1 VDSERDSVTRKR
13 VRALGA
19 STRVSTR
26 SSRSAASAS
35 SRATGSSSSRAS
47 GSSGSAGSSS
57 GSSTNGPGWSEFQE
71 PLGSRFAFPTT
82 PFSLLGLTHATA
94 AAGDTLVAIALAKT
108 LFFVS
113 PNEARG
119 KVLLYLLITLAP
131 FAVVSPFVGPLID
144 RFASQ
149 RKHVLIVLL
158 GVRSLV
164 CLFLARDYDT
174 PWLLFPETFAL
185 LVLSKGYSI
194 ARNSIIPSVVTRSTE
209 LVRANSKLSMLAG
222 IAGALI
228 AIPGGVLSLLGPG
241 WVALL
246 ACIVFGAS
254 AWCASKL
261 IVAETPFVGEPEPA
275 DLPEIERSSSS
286 RSSSTS
292 SRTSRENRRQS
303 KHSFVT
309 TLRLAGLVM
318 SGQRAQ
324 IGLITFLVAFTMKR
338 ENAPTWWLGIAVTS
352 GVLGGLL
359 GSVIAPKLR
368 GRVDEM
374 TMLLGGV
381 GFTAA
386 VCLIAALRSSRLAAA
401 IVAFV
406 VSLSANVGR
415 LAYDSIVQ
423 RFGDTAE
430 QGSLFAKSETR
441 FQLAWVLGAL
451 VPVALVVSRSIGF
464 LLMSVISVLMIVVQ
478 YGGEHSLRH
487 IDGTLAAGWSRWH
500 RPARPAEGNWLS
512 DEDL

>member
-1 VDSERDSVTRKR
+1 M
-13 VRALGA
+13 
-19 STRVSTR
+19 STR
-26 SSRSAASAS
+26 SPKSAFDPFSASAS
-35 SRATGSSSSRAS
+35 ASRTANPAS
-47 GSSGSAGSSS
+47 A
-57 GSSTNGPGWSEFQE
+57 WSEFQE
-71 PLGSRFAFPTT
+71 PIGSRFAIPTT
-82 PFSLLGLTHATA
+82 PFSLLGLTHAAA

-131 FAVVSPFVGPLID
+131 FAVVSPFIGPLID

-149 RKHVLIVLL
+149 RKHVLVALL
-158 GVRSLV
+158 GVRAIV

-194 ARNSIIPSVVTRSTE
+194 ARNSVIPSVVSRSSE
-209 LVRANSKLSMLAG
+209 LVRANSKLSLLAG

-228 AIPGGVLSLLGPG
+228 VLPGGLLSLLGPG

-246 ACIVFGAS
+246 ATFVFGAA
-254 AWCASKL
+254 AWFAGKL
-261 IVAETPFVGEPEPA
+261 IVADAPFVGEPDATLSPSKEP
-275 DLPEIERSSSS
+275 
-286 RSSSTS
+286 
-292 SRTSRENRRQS
+292 RRPRGNNS

-324 IGLITFLVAFTMKR
+324 IGLITFLVAFTLKR
-338 ENAPTWWLGIAVTS
+338 ESAPTWWLGVAAAA

-359 GSVIAPKLR
+359 GSTVAPKLR

-381 GFTAA
+381 VLTAA
-386 VCLIAALRSSRLAAA
+386 VCLVAALRSSRLAAA
-401 IVAFV
+401 GVAFV

-423 RFGDTAE
+423 RFGGTEE

-441 FQLAWVLGAL
+441 FQLAWVIGAL
-451 VPVALVVSRSIGF
+451 IPVAIVVSRSIGF
-464 LLMSVISVLMIVVQ
+464 LLMFAISALMIAIQ
-478 YGGEHSLRH
+478 YGGEHSLRR
-487 IDGTLAAGWSRWH
+487 IDGTLAAGRSRWH
-500 RPARPAEGNWLS
+500 RPARPREGNWLS
-512 DEDL
+512 DDDL

>member
-1 VDSERDSVTRKR
+1 VDPDREPVTPKR
-13 VRALGA
+13 GRTFGIQAR
-19 STRVSTR
+19 TTHR
-26 SSRSAASAS
+26 
-35 SRATGSSSSRAS
+35 SSSRNSDQA
-47 GSSGSAGSSS
+47 
-57 GSSTNGPGWSEFQE
+57 WSDFQE
-71 PLGSRFAFPTT
+71 PFFGNIALPTT
-82 PFSLLGLTHATA
+82 PFSLLGLTHGAA

-131 FAVVSPFVGPLID
+131 FAVVSPFIGPLID

-149 RKHVLIVLL
+149 RKHVLVVLL
-158 GVRSLV
+158 GLRSLI

-185 LVLSKGYSI
+185 LVLSKGYAV
-194 ARNSIIPSVVTRSTE
+194 ARNSVIPSVVTRSSE
-209 LVRANSKLSMLAG
+209 LVRANSKLSLVAG
-222 IAGALI
+222 LAGALI
-228 AIPGGVLSLLGPG
+228 AIPGGVLSLLGSG

-246 ACIVFGAS
+246 ASIVFGAS
-254 AWCASKL
+254 AVFAGKL
-261 IVAETPFVGEPEPA
+261 IVADEPFVGEPEQPVA
-275 DLPEIERSSSS
+275 EVGPSKGS
-286 RSSSTS
+286 RLRASK
-292 SRTSRENRRQS
+292 QS
-303 KHSFVT
+303 FLT

-324 IGLITFLVAFTMKR
+324 IGLITFLVAFTLKR
-338 ENAPTWWLGIAVTS
+338 ENAPTWWLGVAAAG

-359 GSVIAPKLR
+359 GSTIAPKLR
-368 GRVDEM
+368 GRIDEM

-381 GFTAA
+381 VVTAIACFMAA
-386 VCLIAALRSSRLAAA
+386 VESSRLAAA

-406 VSLSANVGR
+406 VSLSASVGR

-441 FQLAWVLGAL
+441 FQLAWVVGAL
-451 VPVALVVSRSIGF
+451 IPVAAVISRSVGF
-464 LLMSVISVLMIVVQ
+464 FLMFLISVLMIAIQ
-478 YGGEHSLRH
+478 FGGERSLRR
-487 IDGTLAAGWSRWH
+487 IDGTLAAGRSRWH
-500 RPARPAEGNWLS
+500 RPARPSEANWLS

>member
-1 VDSERDSVTRKR
+1 VDSERDSLPRKR
-13 VRALGA
+13 IRPLGA
-19 STRVSTR
+19 STRA
-26 SSRSAASAS
+26 SRSTSNAS
-35 SRATGSSSSRAS
+35 
-47 GSSGSAGSSS
+47 
-57 GSSTNGPGWSEFQE
+57 GPGWSEFHE
-71 PLGSRFAFPTT
+71 PFGSRVALPTT
-82 PFSLLGLTHATA
+82 PFSLLGLTHAAA

-149 RKHVLIVLL
+149 RKHVLVLLL
-158 GVRSLV
+158 GVRALV

-185 LVLSKGYSI
+185 LVLSKGYSV
-194 ARNSIIPSVVTRSTE
+194 ARNSVIPSVVTRSSD
-209 LVRANSKLSMLAG
+209 LVRANSKMAMLAG

-228 AIPGGVLSLLGPG
+228 AIPGGLLSLLGPG

-246 ACIVFGAS
+246 AGVVFGAA
-254 AWCASKL
+254 AWCAGKL
-261 IVAETPFVGEPEPA
+261 IVSESAFVGETGAVDQQVRVPPT
-275 DLPEIERSSSS
+275 RS
-286 RSSSTS
+286 RSSRD
-292 SRTSRENRRQS
+292 SRSGQSRP

-324 IGLITFLVAFTMKR
+324 IGLITFLIAFTLKR
-338 ENAPTWWLGIAVTS
+338 ENAPTWWLGIAATA

-359 GSVIAPKLR
+359 GSAIAPKLR
-368 GRVDEM
+368 GRVEEM

-381 GFTAA
+381 ALTAI
-386 VCLIAALRSSRLAAA
+386 VCLVAATRASRLAAA
-401 IVAFV
+401 AVAFV
-406 VSLSANVGR
+406 ASLSANVGR
-415 LAYDSIVQ
+415 LAYDAIVQ
-423 RFGDTAE
+423 RFGDSAE

-441 FQLAWVLGAL
+441 FQLAWVIGAL
-451 VPVALVVSRSIGF
+451 IPVALVVSRSVGF
-464 LLMSVISVLMIVVQ
+464 LLMFAISVLMIVIQ
-478 YGGEHSLRH
+478 YGGEHSLHR

-500 RPARPAEGNWLS
+500 RPARPTEGNWLS

>member
-1 VDSERDSVTRKR
+1 V
-13 VRALGA
+13 
-19 STRVSTR
+19 
-26 SSRSAASAS
+26 
-35 SRATGSSSSRAS
+35 SSRAS
-47 GSSGSAGSSS
+47 NPNFVPNSGSASTSGKSERSSAPS
-57 GSSTNGPGWSEFQE
+57 ASSAWSEIQE
-71 PLGSRFAFPTT
+71 PFGSNFALPTT
-82 PFSLLGLTHATA
+82 PFSLLGLTHAAA

-131 FAVVSPFVGPLID
+131 FAVVSPFIGPLID

-149 RKHVLIVLL
+149 RKHVLVVLL
-158 GVRSLV
+158 SLRALM

-185 LVLSKGYSI
+185 LVLSKGYAI
-194 ARNSIIPSVVTRSTE
+194 ARNSIIPSVVTRTSE
-209 LVRANSKLSMLAG
+209 LVRANSKLSLLAG

-228 AIPGGVLSLLGPG
+228 ALPGGLLSLLGPG

-246 ACIVFGAS
+246 ATFVFGAA
-254 AWCASKL
+254 AWFAGKL
-261 IVAETPFVGEPEPA
+261 IVADAPFVGEPEAVVSPT
-275 DLPEIERSSSS
+275 RSTQ
-286 RSSSTS
+286 RS
-292 SRTSRENRRQS
+292 NRS

-324 IGLITFLVAFTMKR
+324 IGLITFLVAFTLKR
-338 ENAPTWWLGIAVTS
+338 EGAPTWWLGVTAAA

-359 GSVIAPKLR
+359 GSTIAPKLR

-381 GFTAA
+381 GLTAA
-386 VCLIAALRSSRLAAA
+386 VCLVATLRSSRFAAA

-415 LAYDSIVQ
+415 LAYDAIVQ
-423 RFGDTAE
+423 RFGDSDE
-430 QGSLFAKSETR
+430 HGSLFAKSETR
-441 FQLAWVLGAL
+441 FQLAWVIGAL
-451 VPVALVVSRSIGF
+451 IPVAIVVSRSIGF
-464 LLMSVISVLMIVVQ
+464 LLMFVISALMIAIQ

-500 RPARPAEGNWLS
+500 RPARPREDNWLS
-512 DEDL
+512 DDDL

>member
-1 VDSERDSVTRKR
+1 VTARTSGRTSSPTQARKPQ
-13 VRALGA
+13 
-19 STRVSTR
+19 T
-26 SSRSAASAS
+26 SAG
-35 SRATGSSSSRAS
+35 ATG
-47 GSSGSAGSSS
+47 
-57 GSSTNGPGWSEFQE
+57 GWSEFQE
-71 PLGSRFAFPTT
+71 PIGSNFALPTT
-82 PFSLLGLTHATA
+82 PFSLLGLTHAVA

-131 FAVVSPFVGPLID
+131 FAVVSPFIGPLID

-149 RKHVLIVLL
+149 RKHVLVVLL
-158 GVRSLV
+158 GVRALV

-194 ARNSIIPSVVTRSTE
+194 ARNSVIPSVVTRSAE
-209 LVRANSKLSMLAG
+209 LVRANSKLSLLAG
-222 IAGALI
+222 IAGTLI
-228 AIPGGVLSLLGPG
+228 ALPGGILSLLGPG

-246 ACIVFGAS
+246 ATFVFGAA
-254 AWCASKL
+254 AWFAGKL
-261 IVAETPFVGEPEPA
+261 IVTDGPFVGEPHVEA
-275 DLPEIERSSSS
+275 
-286 RSSSTS
+286 STS
-292 SRTSRENRRQS
+292 RPKETSGRRVNT

-324 IGLITFLVAFTMKR
+324 IGLITFLIAFTLKR
-338 ENAPTWWLGIAVTS
+338 ESAPTWWLGVAAAG
-352 GVLGGLL
+352 GVFGGLL
-359 GSVIAPKLR
+359 GSTLAPKLR

-381 GFTAA
+381 VLTAV
-386 VCLIAALRSSRLAAA
+386 VCLIATLRSSRLAAA
-401 IVAFV
+401 VVAFV

-415 LAYDSIVQ
+415 LAYDAIVQ
-423 RFGDTAE
+423 KFGDTAE

-441 FQLAWVLGAL
+441 FQLAWVIGAL
-451 VPVALVVSRSIGF
+451 IPVAIVVSRSIGF
-464 LLMSVISVLMIVVQ
+464 LLMFAISALMIAIQ

-500 RPARPAEGNWLS
+500 RPARPREGNWLS
-512 DEDL
+512 DDDL